1 MKSISSSTHVTRL
14 TPGCGS
20 TSIRA
25 STASPRS
32 TGAITF
38 GEAVRRERLKRK
50 LSQRELAS
58 RIGVAEQTINN
69 VEARRYSVT
78 LATAAAIA
86 IYLGLPSDTLLTP

>member
-1 MKSISSSTHVTRL
+1 MKSINSSAHVTRL

-20 TSIRA
+20 TAIRG

-50 LSQRELAS
+50 LSQRELAKS
-58 RIGVAEQTINN
+58 VGVAEQTINN

-86 IYLGLPSDTLLTP
+86 ICLGLPSDTLLTP